1 MSPRV
6 YIYLSHISLH
16 ICQLPNNYLGL
27 FFKMSGSVVPTR
39 VADPEKSEIAHHEE
53 VDKLGD
59 DLEVID
65 LAAEKKLLWKVDLH
79 VVPPLLILFLLAF
92 LDRVNIGNAKIQGM
106 TTDLH
111 MQGQDY
117 NIALFIFFIPY
128 ILLEVPSNII
138 IKKVAPSTWLCCIML
153 LWGICTVGQGLV
165 RNFAG
170 LVALRFLL
178 GIFEAGLVPGAVYLI
193 SMWYKRFELQWRL
206 SVFFCASII
215 AGAFG
220 GLFAYALA
228 HMDGVGGY
236 AGLVIYLSYAG
247 VEQI

>member
-1 MSPRV
+1 
-6 YIYLSHISLH
+6 
-16 ICQLPNNYLGL
+16 
-27 FFKMSGSVVPTR
+27 MSGPVVPTR
-39 VADPEKSEIAHHEE
+39 LAVDEKVDVAHNELADKIDGDLDVVDPI
-53 VDKLGD
+53 
-59 DLEVID
+59 
-65 LAAEKKLLWKVDLH
+65 AEKKLLWKVDLH

-106 TTDLH
+106 TTELH

-138 IKKVAPSTWLCCIML
+138 IKKVAPSTWLCIIMF
-153 LWGICTVGQGLV
+153 LWGVCTIGQGLV
-165 RNFAG
+165 SNFAG
-170 LVALRFLL
+170 LVAMRFLL
-178 GIFEAGLVPGAVYLI
+178 GMFEAGLVPGSVYLI

-220 GLFAYALA
+220 GLLAYALA
-228 HMDGVGGY
+228 HMDGIGGY
-236 AGLVIYLSYAG
+236 SGSV
-247 VEQI
+247 

>member
-1 MSPRV
+1 
-6 YIYLSHISLH
+6 
-16 ICQLPNNYLGL
+16 
-27 FFKMSGSVVPTR
+27 MSGPVVPTR
-39 VADPEKSEIAHHEE
+39 LAVDEKAEVAHNELADKIDGDLDIIDPI
-53 VDKLGD
+53 
-59 DLEVID
+59 
-65 LAAEKKLLWKVDLH
+65 AEKKLLWKVDLH

-106 TTDLH
+106 TTELH

-138 IKKVAPSTWLCCIML
+138 IKKLAPSTWLCTIMF
-153 LWGICTVGQGLV
+153 LWGVCTIGQGLV

-170 LVALRFLL
+170 LVAMRFLL
-178 GIFEAGLVPGAVYLI
+178 GIFEAGLVPGSVYLI

-206 SVFFCASII
+206 SVFFSASII

-220 GLFAYALA
+220 GLFAYALGN
-228 HMDGVGGY
+228 MDGVGGY
-236 AGLVIYLSYAG
+236 SG
-247 VEQI
+247 